1 MVKNLLF
8 HESIDVMALKIG
20 VSGSSGKASKLV
32 LKKAFE
38 LGKEIALKKCI
49 LVTGGC
55 DGIPFAAVLGA
66 KSAGGKTIAVS
77 PAKNKEEHWNESNY
91 PAKCFDEWIFSGNGK
106 LERNIAFVKK
116 CDAVIFVGGR
126 IGTLNELTIA
136 VASEKIIGLLKGSGG
151 VAENC
156 EKILKIA
163 ETFDKEKIVSSADS
177 AELVEKIVKKLGK
190 NCKS

>member
-8 HESIDVMALKIG
+8 HESIDAMALKIG
-20 VSGSSGKASKLV
+20 VSGSSGKASKPA

-38 LGKEIALKKCI
+38 LGKEIALKKWI

-77 PAKNKEEHWNESNY
+77 PAKNKKKHQEKFNY
-91 PAKCFDEWIFSGNGK
+91 PAKCFDEWIFCEKGK
-106 LERNIAFVKK
+106 LERNIAFVRE
-116 CDAVIFVGGR
+116 CDVVIFAGGR
-126 IGTLNELTIA
+126 IGTLNELAIA
-136 VASEKIIGLLKGSGG
+136 VSIGKNIGLLKGCGG

-163 ETFDKEKIVSSADS
+163 ETFEKEKIVSSHVPAK
-177 AELVEKIVKKLGK
+177 LVEKIVKKLGK
-190 NCKS
+190 N